1 MVITSKLPPSWIIL
15 FQGIVAV
22 RTGRND
28 LFDAIAVHGV
38 DIHLGKCLI
47 EILITAPHGR
57 IAAAALFRTE
67 DAEADARRL
76 EDLGKGHGDLLPRS
90 SNDPAQPT

>member
-1 MVITSKLPPSWIIL
+1 
-15 FQGIVAV
+15 V

-28 LFDAIAVHGV
+28 FFDAIAVHGV
-38 DIHLGKCLI
+38 DIHLGECLI

-76 EDLGKGHGDLLPRS
+76 EDLGKGHGDLFTPVVK
-90 SNDPAQPT
+90 